1 MKIHNPV
8 RFKFLL
14 LALILLVTFIS
25 SQLIK
30 AARTEQY
37 KDWAPAPGSFLK
49 QERLKDFRT
58 RVYYAYTVNGKDY
71 RGSKIYHSS
80 TSSWPDAGAAV
91 AVWYDPEAPARSSYH
106 KPGPGLDPYAPYF
119 LALPICAAILLKSPR
134 SRPAAG

>member
-58 RVYYAYTVNGKDY
+58 RVYYAYGKRQRLSGKRNLPQLNQQLAGCRR
-71 RGSKIYHSS
+71 RGSRVVR
-80 TSSWPDAGAAV
+80 P
-91 AVWYDPEAPARSSYH
+91 R
-106 KPGPGLDPYAPYF
+106 GPR
-119 LALPICAAILLKSPR
+119 ALLIP
-134 SRPAAG
+134 

>member
-71 RGSKIYHSS
+71 R
-80 TSSWPDAGAAV
+80 
-91 AVWYDPEAPARSSYH
+91 EAKFTTAQT
-106 KPGPGLDPYAPYF
+106 
-119 LALPICAAILLKSPR
+119 
-134 SRPAAG
+134 AAGRMPAPR